1 MWVLFM
7 GRSTLFLPGFP
18 CGAAMMGV
26 LLILCLTVASVW
38 TAPTQTDSDP
48 VIILKHGSIRGKYVT
63 VKGSD
68 KVVEQYL
75 SIPFAQPPV
84 GPLRLAAPQPVEPWE
99 GVRDGTQHSNMC
111 LQDPDVIKSVSKIMA
126 LNFTPPSVSEDCLYL
141 NVYTPSQ
148 RSASEKLP
156 VMFWIHGGG
165 LCTGG
170 AMEYDGSVLA
180 AYENIVVVIIQYRL
194 GILGFFSTGDK
205 HAQGN
210 WGFLDQIAALQ
221 WVQQNIESFGGD
233 PQSVTIAGESAGA
246 ISSSMLTLSPLAR
259 GLFHRAIFQ
268 SGTAALGHYSTK
280 DPTTFAKMVAN
291 VTECDS
297 SSSELLVKCLREKTE
312 EDIIKASKKQKIFL
326 GATVDGEF
334 LTDVAEEVLKNKD
347 FEKVPVL
354 LGVTNHEFGWI
365 LPLTFAPAGWEK
377 GMNREAVTL
386 VTNLFFPDGV
396 SGAND
401 LIIDEY
407 LKHAQ
412 SPEDIRDEFTQMI
425 GDLFMVFP
433 VIKMAGYHRDA
444 GANVY
449 MYEFQHRPNVFKDSR
464 PSFVKADHAD
474 DVGFVFGACFWNGH
488 VKVIGTI
495 TEEENQLCKTLMGYW
510 ANFVRTGSPNGPGLV
525 NWPLHDTSK
534 KYLKLGLKQTE
545 GQGLKQDR
553 LHFLTV
559 ELPQKLASLRTA

>member
-1 MWVLFM
+1 M
-7 GRSTLFLPGFP
+7 R
-18 CGAAMMGV
+18 A
-26 LLILCLTVASVW
+26 LLILCLAAASVW
-38 TAPTQTDSDP
+38 TAPTQTDSGP
-48 VIILKHGSIRGKYVT
+48 VIVLKHGSVRGKYIT
-63 VKGSD
+63 VRGLD

-75 SIPFAQPPV
+75 SIPYAQPPV

-99 GVRDGTQHSNMC
+99 GVRDGTQHSNIC
-111 LQDPDVIKSVSKIMA
+111 LQDPDDIKLVSEFMSM
-126 LNFTPPSVSEDCLYL
+126 NFTLTSVSEDCLYL

-148 RSASEKLP
+148 RLASEKLP

-165 LCTGG
+165 LNMGG
-170 AMEYDGSVLA
+170 SISYDGSVLA
-180 AYENIVVVIIQYRL
+180 AYENIIVVIIQYRL
-194 GILGFFSTGDK
+194 SITGFFSTGDK

-246 ISSSMLTLSPLAR
+246 ISSSLLTLSPLAK

-268 SGTAALGHYSTK
+268 SGTATVVPYSKK
-280 DPTTFAKMVAN
+280 DTTAFAKVIAN
-291 VTECDS
+291 VTECDNN
-297 SSSELLVKCLREKTE
+297 SELLVKCLKEKTE
-312 EDIIKASKKQKIFL
+312 EDMIKAMKAVKKHKIFL

-334 LTDVAEEVLKNKD
+334 LTDIAEEVLKSKN

-354 LGVTNHEFGWI
+354 IGVTNHEFGWI
-365 LPLTFAPAGWEK
+365 LPLIFAPPGWEK

-386 VTNLFFPDGV
+386 VVNQLVPNAT
-396 SGAND
+396 SGASN

-412 SPEDIRDEFTQMI
+412 TPEDIRDEFTHMI

-433 VIKMAGYHRDA
+433 VLKVADYHRDA

-449 MYEFQHRPNVFKDSR
+449 MYEFQHRPNIFKDSR

-474 DVGFVFGACFWNGH
+474 DLVFVFGACFWNNH
-488 VKVIGTI
+488 ITVTGTI
-495 TEEENQLCKTLMGYW
+495 TEEENQLCKTIMGYW

-525 NWPLHDTSK
+525 NWPLYDASN
-534 KYLKLGLKQTE
+534 KYLTLGLKQTE
-545 GQGLKQDR
+545 GQGLRQDQ
-553 LHFLTV
+553 LHFFTV
-559 ELPQKLASLRTA
+559 ELPQKISALHTA

>member
-1 MWVLFM
+1 
-7 GRSTLFLPGFP
+7 
-18 CGAAMMGV
+18 MMGV
-26 LLILCLTVASVW
+26 LLILCLTIASVW
-38 TAPTQTDSDP
+38 TAPTQTDSGP
-48 VIILKHGSIRGKYVT
+48 VIVLKHGSVRGKYVT

-68 KVVEQYL
+68 KIVEQYL

-99 GVRDGTQHSNMC
+99 GVRDGTQYSNVC
-111 LQDPDVIKSVSKIMA
+111 LQDPGVITSVSKVMA
-126 LNFTPPSVSEDCLYL
+126 LNYTLTAVSEDCLYL

-165 LCTGG
+165 LYIGG
-170 AMEYDGSVLA
+170 AIEYDGSVLA

-194 GILGFFSTGDK
+194 GILGYFSTGDK

-221 WVQQNIESFGGD
+221 WVKQNIESFGGD

-246 ISSSMLTLSPLAR
+246 ISSSMLTLSPLAK
-259 GLFHRAIFQ
+259 GLFHQAIFQ
-268 SGTAALGHYSTK
+268 SGTATLGAYSTK
-280 DPTTFAKMVAN
+280 DPMALARIVAN

-312 EDIIKASKKQKIFL
+312 EDLIKAAKKQKIYL

-334 LTDVAEEVLKNKD
+334 LTDVAEEVLKSKN
-347 FEKVPVL
+347 FEKIPVL

-365 LPLTFAPAGWEK
+365 LPLTFAPAGWYK
-377 GMNREAVTL
+377 GMNTDAVTS
-386 VTNLFFPDGV
+386 VINQFFPNGV
-396 SGAND
+396 SGANEF
-401 LIIDEY
+401 IIDEY

-412 SPEDIRDEFTQMI
+412 SPEAIRDEFTQMM

-433 VIKMAGYHRDA
+433 VLKVAGYHRDA

-474 DVGFVFGACFWNGH
+474 DVYFVFGACFWNGH
-488 VKVIGTI
+488 VTVIGTI
-495 TEEENQLCKTLMGYW
+495 TEEENQLCKTIMGYW

-525 NWPLHDTSK
+525 HWPLYDTSN
-534 KYLKLGLKQTE
+534 KYLELGLKQTE
-545 GQGLKQDR
+545 QQGLKQDK
-553 LHFLTV
+553 LNFFSV
-559 ELPQKLASLRTA
+559 ELPQKLASQHKA